1 MRDLTIIIVTFVAFS
16 LLIIA
21 LIQHTIIQNAINKRG
36 EIMIGSP
43 TDWDYT
49 KIFQGLY
56 ITQQGMTGK

>member
-1 MRDLTIIIVTFVAFS
+1 MKDTGLIVVTFVAVL

-21 LIQHTIIQNAINKRG
+21 IIEFIIIQNAINKRG

-43 TDWDYT
+43 AQWDYS

-56 ITQQGMTGK
+56 LTQLGMTGK